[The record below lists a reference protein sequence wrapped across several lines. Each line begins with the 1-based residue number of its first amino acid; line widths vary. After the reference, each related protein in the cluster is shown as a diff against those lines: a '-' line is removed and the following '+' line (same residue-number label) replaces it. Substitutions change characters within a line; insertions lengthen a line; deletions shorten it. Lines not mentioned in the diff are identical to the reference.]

1 MKTLLSI
8 LLASISFSFAQ
19 FSVIGKAYRTDNNS
33 LAYTE
38 SRIQAEGRN
47 YSAEYSDKNGKLF
60 SLKKVKYPSQR
71 PWGPLVSLEDYNHDY
86 KLEVVA
92 EGPQKI
98 RVNLKKDG
106 EFKSESFKVK
116 PDHIWDSGIHYF
128 IVDNWDKLKTTQT
141 REVFILELMRFI
153 EFDFTRDE
161 NDRVEM
167 KISNTLLSWFVDPI
181 YIQYDSQANMLTYNG
196 VSDIKDP
203 KGDQL
208 DVKIRYSYPK

>member
-92 EGPQKI
+92 EGLSLI
-98 RVNLKKDG
+98 
-106 EFKSESFKVK
+106 
-116 PDHIWDSGIHYF
+116 HI
-128 IVDNWDKLKTTQT
+128 
-141 REVFILELMRFI
+141 
-153 EFDFTRDE
+153 
-161 NDRVEM
+161 
-167 KISNTLLSWFVDPI
+167 
-181 YIQYDSQANMLTYNG
+181 
-196 VSDIKDP
+196 
-203 KGDQL
+203 
-208 DVKIRYSYPK
+208 